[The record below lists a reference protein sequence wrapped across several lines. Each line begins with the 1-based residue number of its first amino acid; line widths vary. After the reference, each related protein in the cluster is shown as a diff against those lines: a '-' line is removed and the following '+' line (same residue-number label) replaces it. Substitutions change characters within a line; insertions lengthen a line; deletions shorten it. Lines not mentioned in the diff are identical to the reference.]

1 MQRLQITH
9 EFPSSSP
16 LQLEQSIGKKTQQ
29 FKKKRKRK
37 EPNKNQNQQ
46 NQTPVRNTTLLT
58 FLQKPRGRVLLGL
71 KGQYVDEITKASKP

>member
-29 FKKKRKRK
+29 FKKKEK
-37 EPNKNQNQQ
+37 EKNQTKIKTNK
-46 NQTPVRNTTLLT
+46 T
-58 FLQKPRGRVLLGL
+58 KPL
-71 KGQYVDEITKASKP
+71 